1 MTIILSTTTSNLRQ
15 IVCALALTA
24 GIALPGGPAGSVE
37 IGDIPPDYLGKTSRG
52 TEVRLSESVGKIR
65 IVTFWATWCAPCLKE
80 LPVLNAVQQKGGA
93 DRIQV
98 VAVNINDRKND
109 FRRALR
115 VLDDYEIEFV
125 FDWKQRISRK
135 YDVEGIPHMLIID
148 VDGRVAHRHVGYS
161 EKAIPQIVEEINEL
175 LVRNE
180 MVRED

>member
-1 MTIILSTTTSNLRQ
+1 MPLKATFRRLRS
-15 IVCALALTA
+15 VSCVLVLAM

-37 IGDIPPDYLGKTSRG
+37 IGDTPPDYLGKTSQG
-52 TEVRLSESVGKIR
+52 TEIRLSESAGKIR

-80 LPVLNAVQQKGGA
+80 LPVLNAVQMKGGA

-125 FDWKQRISRK
+125 FDWKKRVSSK

-148 VDGRVAHRHVGYS
+148 IDGRVAFRHVGYS
-161 EKAIPQIVEEINEL
+161 EETIPRIVAEINEL
-175 LVRNE
+175 LVRNNLTGDE
-180 MVRED
+180 